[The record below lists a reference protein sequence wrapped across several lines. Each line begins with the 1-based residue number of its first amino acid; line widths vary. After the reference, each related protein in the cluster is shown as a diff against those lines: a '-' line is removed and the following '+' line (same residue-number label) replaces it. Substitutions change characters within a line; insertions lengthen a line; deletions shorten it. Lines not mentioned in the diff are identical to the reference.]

1 LTTWFMSALWA
12 ASTRL
17 ILSKAYSHCAT
28 RSPWW
33 RILPRGP
40 FSSSAPTPARKT
52 NLPLPAP
59 LTVTASE
66 KIPRVQ
72 ALWVNS
78 FFSYLDGAGCCAAA
92 GKPMAMA
99 AAAVT
104 MVAQAYVFIPA
115 SLGSIGSVS
124 LADDGDSVNFDEALR
139 DGKILRRDQ
148 GTARESALE
157 NFAADFDELVAVRL
171 IADEHGHG
179 DDIGERPASPFERR
193 LDILERSPGLAGK
206 VR

>member
-1 LTTWFMSALWA
+1 

-17 ILSKAYSHCAT
+17 ILSKAYSHWAT

-66 KIPRVQ
+66 KMPWVQ

-78 FFSYLDGAGCCAAA
+78 FFSYVGAACCCAVAA
-92 GKPMAMA
+92 RTKAL
-99 AAAVT
+99 AVAT
-104 MVAQAYVFIPA
+104 ATRVAQAYGLMA
-115 SLGSIGSVS
+115 SSSGWIDWVRGRYFQPRQHAASSPVHRCIRG
-124 LADDGDSVNFDEALR
+124 AD
-139 DGKILRRDQ
+139 RR
-148 GTARESALE
+148 
-157 NFAADFDELVAVRL
+157 
-171 IADEHGHG
+171 
-179 DDIGERPASPFERR
+179 ERR
-193 LDILERSPGLAGK
+193 CD
-206 VR
+206 

>member
-1 LTTWFMSALWA
+1 MSAPWA

-17 ILSKAYSHCAT
+17 ILSKAYKHWAT

-66 KIPRVQ
+66 KMPRVQ

-78 FFSYLDGAGCCAAA
+78 FFSYLDDAGCWAVA
-92 GKPMAMA
+92 GRPMAMA

-115 SLGSIGSVS
+115 SLGWIGSVS
-124 LADDGDSVNFDEALR
+124 LANDGDGLNFHEELG

-148 GTARESALE
+148 GTGRESALE
-157 NFAADFDELVAVRL
+157 NFA
-171 IADEHGHG
+171 
-179 DDIGERPASPFERR
+179 
-193 LDILERSPGLAGK
+193 
-206 VR
+206 